1 MRVLQDWC
9 LASEEVI
16 CRYWQRQEIENNKWD
31 QYKEAVCI
39 LKEDMTATTPK
50 LKEESRLR
58 EKAEKAKAGLTTGMT
73 ALREQMDKAKADVV
87 AEFKAS

>member
-16 CRYWQRQEIENNKWD
+16 CRYWQRQEIENNERD

-39 LKEDMTATTPK
+39 LKEDLTATTPK

-58 EKAEKAKAGLTTGMT
+58 EEVEKAKAGLTMGMM
-73 ALREQMDKAKADVV
+73 AKAKANAV